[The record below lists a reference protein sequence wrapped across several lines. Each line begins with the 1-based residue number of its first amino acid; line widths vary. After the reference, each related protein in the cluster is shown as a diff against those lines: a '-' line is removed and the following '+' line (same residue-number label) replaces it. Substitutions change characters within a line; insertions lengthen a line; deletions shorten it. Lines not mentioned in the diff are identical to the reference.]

1 MYKIIIADD
10 KIQERE
16 YLRTFIEE
24 NYKWDLTILGVASD
38 GEEVLTLMKEEEPDL
53 LLLDIQMP
61 KIDGLE
67 VAAQVSRTH
76 PQVKVVLITAF
87 AEFSYA
93 KEAIKLGV
101 SDYLLKPYTDG
112 ELKEVIDQVILSLDQ
127 GRKENL
133 KDSKGPKVF
142 SVADLQEKSIISKI
156 LLRNVD
162 SRFFEKHLMG
172 LFSQNLRY
180 KCVVLY
186 EKNLTT
192 EDVESMDVV
201 RGFFRKKNLT
211 ILADLEG
218 KEKILF
224 LFGEK
229 TLDFNELENSI
240 KRTRKFFQDGFGE
253 EVYVGVSGF
262 HEKLGELTIAYND
275 AVSFITEFGPSKV
288 KVSYEENKK
297 YDLALTNSENSIKLH
312 VLNKS
317 EEDALEGLD
326 FLMEEVLS
334 RRPVPYRERRLT
346 YLGYSLIRSVYDVLG
361 KAEEG
366 REKIHSFL
374 GLKEAMSED
383 LKERTE
389 VVKSLMKEL
398 IETLGGLSVY
408 NNVTLVKEAKTYI
421 RDHYRE
427 KISLTDV
434 AEEVGISYGHLSK
447 CFKQVEGNSFN
458 NYLME
463 VRMEESKRLMREENM
478 PISEIA
484 YQVGIG
490 DPNYFS
496 KCFKKHTGLSP
507 KEYVTMTI
515 TGDV

>member
-10 KIQERE
+10 KMQERE

-24 NYKWDLTILGVASD
+24 NYKWDLTIMKVAHD
-38 GEEVLTLMKEEEPDL
+38 GEEVLSLMKEEEPDL

-76 PQVKVVLITAF
+76 PHVKVVLITAF

-101 SDYLLKPYTDG
+101 SDYLLKPYTDH
-112 ELKEVIDQVILSLDQ
+112 ELKEVLNQVMLSLDT
-127 GRKENL
+127 GRKEVL
-133 KDSKGPKVF
+133 KEGRGRRNYNVGDF
-142 SVADLQEKSIISKI
+142 QEKSIISKI
-156 LLRNVD
+156 LLKNVD

-172 LFSQNLRY
+172 LFSHELRY

-186 EKNLTT
+186 EENLTT
-192 EDVESMDVV
+192 EEVETMDVV
-201 RGFFRKKNLT
+201 RGFFQKKNLT

-218 KEKILF
+218 KEKVLF

-240 KRTRKFFQDGFGE
+240 RRTRKFFKDGFGE

-262 HEKLGELTIAYND
+262 HEELGDLTRAYND
-275 AVSFITEFGPSKV
+275 AVSFITEFGTSTV
-288 KVSYEENKK
+288 KTSYEENRK
-297 YDLALTNSENSIKLH
+297 YDLALTNSESSIKLH

-326 FLMEEVLS
+326 FLLEEVLS
-334 RRPVPYRERRLT
+334 RRPEVYRERRLL
-346 YLGYSLIRSVYDVLG
+346 YLSYGLIRSVYDVLG
-361 KAEEG
+361 REEEG
-366 REKIHSFL
+366 REKFL
-374 GLKEAMSED
+374 AFLEKKEIQDGNLQE
-383 LKERTE
+383 KTE
-389 VVKSLMKEL
+389 EVKALMTEL
-398 IETLGGLSVY
+398 IDTLGGLSVY
-408 NNVTLVKEAKTYI
+408 NNVTLVKDAKSYI
-421 RDHYRE
+421 HGHFRE
-427 KISLTDV
+427 KLTLSDV
-434 AEEVGISYGHLSK
+434 AEAVGISYGHLSK

-458 NYLME
+458 SYLME
-463 VRMEESKRLMREENM
+463 VRIEEAKRLMREENL

-484 YQVGIG
+484 YEVGIG

-496 KCFKKHTGLSP
+496 KCFKKQTGLSP